1 MRNRNFE
8 NKKRSV
14 IWIAVVSLLIG
25 ICQAI
30 LAPQVAN
37 AGSLNFGTD
46 GNGAPIGGSVSIAYN
61 DKLEVATGAFNLEM
75 WVKETAVGR
84 PAQYTA
90 PLWSSSVQ
98 YFYHEKATR
107 ISSFMWGLSFD
118 GPNLFAA
125 WRANQNEF
133 YPAGNN
139 TGWTDAL
146 SSNTK
151 SAAQVYETFT
161 DRAWHHIALS
171 KTGVNGTLS
180 MYLDGVRVLYIA
192 NDSHTFSLLGGNV
205 NIGGGKFTGQIG
217 DVRLVKGQAL
227 YTGPSITVPTSQIT
241 TTSQGATASNVSLL
255 LKAGGANCAIED
267 FSDNHFPV
275 LINGATCVVEAPI
288 PDPQSITFNALSNKS
303 ATDANFD
310 VTATASSGLAVS
322 FTSATS
328 SVCTVT
334 TSGTVDILKGGTC
347 TINSDQSGGT
357 SGATSYAAASR
368 VIQSF
373 TVNKVSQTI
382 SFDLSGIGSKN
393 LESSDFS
400 ISATGGASGSSVTFS
415 SANAYC
421 TVSGST
427 VHIVSAGTCVIAADQ
442 VGNDIYSAASQVTQS
457 FVVNDFYSV
466 TYALGTL
473 GTGSVPTQTGKLT
486 GETFTVASGSGLS
499 REGFS
504 FNGWKDASNNPYSYN
519 STFTV
524 ASTNV
529 TLTAQWRQNSLFGIS
544 DSDLSTASTLAF
556 TTGGNIN
563 RTISFDD
570 GISSATVR
578 VPFNAF
584 SKNVDVNVQAL
595 TDTNFAK
602 NKVDASKSFPIN
614 LVVSWLATDGT
625 VPTASTALTLTI
637 NNPSI
642 KAGSTAYQIIGDD
655 VTALGTAT
663 IDGQIVV
670 SLTSDPVISVTN
682 DIVSNNNTGGSGSN
696 VVASAVRSVVTSIK
710 ASLFKPSLTVYS
722 ASPRFSLDTLTK
734 SRLKSYAKKQTKNSS
749 ITCIGYIYPNTKSTK
764 TTKLATAQATN
775 VCKYLKTQ
783 NKTLKTIIEIKSAKT
798 APKAAPGARWIT
810 TSYRVD
816 GVLVRAL

>member
-1 MRNRNFE
+1 
-8 NKKRSV
+8 V
-14 IWIAVVSLLIG
+14 
-25 ICQAI
+25 
-30 LAPQVAN
+30 
-37 AGSLNFGTD
+37 
-46 GNGAPIGGSVSIAYN
+46 
-61 DKLEVATGAFNLEM
+61 
-75 WVKETAVGR
+75 
-84 PAQYTA
+84 
-90 PLWSSSVQ
+90 
-98 YFYHEKATR
+98 
-107 ISSFMWGLSFD
+107 
-118 GPNLFAA
+118 
-125 WRANQNEF
+125 NQ
-133 YPAGNN
+133 
-139 TGWTDAL
+139 
-146 SSNTK
+146 
-151 SAAQVYETFT
+151 
-161 DRAWHHIALS
+161 
-171 KTGVNGTLS
+171 
-180 MYLDGVRVLYIA
+180 
-192 NDSHTFSLLGGNV
+192 
-205 NIGGGKFTGQIG
+205 
-217 DVRLVKGQAL
+217 
-227 YTGPSITVPTSQIT
+227 
-241 TTSQGATASNVSLL
+241 
-255 LKAGGANCAIED
+255 
-267 FSDNHFPV
+267 
-275 LINGATCVVEAPI
+275 
-288 PDPQSITFNALSNKS
+288 
-303 ATDANFD
+303 
-310 VTATASSGLAVS
+310 
-322 FTSATS
+322 
-328 SVCTVT
+328 
-334 TSGTVDILKGGTC
+334 
-347 TINSDQSGGT
+347 
-357 SGATSYAAASR
+357 
-368 VIQSF
+368 
-373 TVNKVSQTI
+373 
-382 SFDLSGIGSKN
+382 
-393 LESSDFS
+393 
-400 ISATGGASGSSVTFS
+400 
-415 SANAYC
+415 
-421 TVSGST
+421 
-427 VHIVSAGTCVIAADQ
+427 
-442 VGNDIYSAASQVTQS
+442 
-457 FVVNDFYSV
+457 FYSV

-473 GTGSVPTQTGKLT
+473 GTGSVPTQSSKLT
-486 GETFTVASGSGLS
+486 GGTFTVASGSGLS

-504 FNGWKDASNNPYSYN
+504 FNGWKDASNNPYAYN

-544 DSDLSTASTLAF
+544 DADLSTASTLAF

-625 VPTASTALTLTI
+625 VPTASNALTLTI

-682 DIVSNNNTGGSGSN
+682 DTISNNNNGNGGGGSGSS
-696 VVASAVRSVVTSIK
+696 VVTSAVKSAVTSIK

-734 SRLKSYAKKQTKNSS
+734 SKLKKYAKKQENNSS

>member
-1 MRNRNFE
+1 MRNRNFK

-25 ICQAI
+25 FCQAI
-30 LAPQVAN
+30 LVPQVAN

-46 GNGAPIGGSVSIAYN
+46 GNGAAIGGTVSIAYN
-61 DKLEVATGAFNLEM
+61 EKLEVATGAFNLEM
-75 WVKETAVGR
+75 WVKETAGR

-98 YFYHEKATR
+98 YFYHERATR

-125 WRANQNEF
+125 WRANQNYF
-133 YPAGNN
+133 YAAGNDQ
-139 TGWTDAL
+139 WPDAQT
-146 SSNTK
+146 SNTK
-151 SAAQVYETFT
+151 SAAQVYNTIN

-180 MYLDGVRVLYIA
+180 MYLDGVRVLYVP
-192 NDSHTFSLLGGNV
+192 NDTQTYSLLGGNV

-328 SVCTVT
+328 SICTVT

-347 TINSDQSGGT
+347 TINADQSGGT
-357 SGATSYAAASR
+357 SGATSYAAASQ

-393 LESSDFS
+393 TQSSDFS
-400 ISATGGASGSSVTFS
+400 ISATGGASGVSVTFS

-427 VHIVSAGTCVIAADQ
+427 VHIVSVGTCVIAADQ

-556 TTGGNIN
+556 TTGGNLN

-614 LVVSWLATDGT
+614 LVVSWLASDGT

-696 VVASAVRSVVTSIK
+696 VVASAVKSVVTSIK

>member
-1 MRNRNFE
+1 MKSNTKFVL
-8 NKKRSV
+8 KKHSV
-14 IWIAVVSLLIG
+14 NWITVVAFLIG
-25 ICQAI
+25 TFQTF
-30 LAPQVAN
+30 LLPQVAN

-46 GNGAPIGGSVSIAYN
+46 GNGAAIGGTVSIAYN
-61 DKLEVATGAFNLEM
+61 EKLEVATGAFNLEM
-75 WVKETAVGR
+75 WVKETAGR

-98 YFYHEKATR
+98 YFYHERATR

-125 WRANQNEF
+125 WRANQNYF
-133 YPAGNN
+133 YAAGKDQ
-139 TGWTDAL
+139 WPDAQT
-146 SSNTK
+146 SNTK
-151 SAAQVYETFT
+151 SAAQVYNTIN
-161 DRAWHHIALS
+161 DRSWHHIALS

-180 MYLDGVRVLYIA
+180 MYLDGVRVLYVP
-192 NDSHTFSLLGGNV
+192 NDTQTYSLLGGNV

-227 YTGPSITVPTSQIT
+227 YTGPLITVPTSQIT
-241 TTSQGATASNVSLL
+241 TTSEGAIASNVSLL

-267 FSDNHFPV
+267 YSDNHFPV

-288 PDPQSITFNALSNKS
+288 PDPQTITFNALSNKS

-328 SVCTVT
+328 SICTVT
-334 TSGTVDILKGGTC
+334 TTGTVDILKGGTC
-347 TINSDQSGGT
+347 TINADQSGGT

-368 VIQSF
+368 VTQSF
-373 TVNKVSQTI
+373 TVNKVSQAI

-393 LESSDFS
+393 TQSADFS
-400 ISATGGASGSSVTFS
+400 ISASGGASGSSVTFS

-457 FVVNDFYSV
+457 FVVNQFYSV

-504 FNGWKDASNNPYSYN
+504 FNGWKDASNNPYAYN

-602 NKVDASKSFPIN
+602 NKVDSSKSFPIN

-625 VPTASTALTLTI
+625 VPTASNALTLTI

-682 DIVSNNNTGGSGSN
+682 DITSNNNNGGSGSN
-696 VVASAVRSVVTSIK
+696 VVASAVKSVVSSIQTSI
-710 ASLFKPSLTVYS
+710 FKPSLTVYS
-722 ASPRFSLDTLTK
+722 SSPRFSLDTLTK
-734 SRLKSYAKKQTKNSS
+734 LKLKKYAKKQENNSS